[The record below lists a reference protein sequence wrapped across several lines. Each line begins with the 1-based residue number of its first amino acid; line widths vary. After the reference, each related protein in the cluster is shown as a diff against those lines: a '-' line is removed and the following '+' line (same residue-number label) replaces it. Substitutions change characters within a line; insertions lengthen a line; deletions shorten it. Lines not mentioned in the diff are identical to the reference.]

1 MLYKQISIGVYLSLC
16 SILMQAQ
23 RPKDFVNLREKIP
36 DLVVSLRY
44 GTPNNFMGR
53 VVKGYEHP
61 EPWATE
67 QLATALQCAQAH
79 LEQKG
84 LGLIL
89 YDSYRPQKAVDHF
102 MAWADNPTDT
112 LNKTEYYP
120 EHPKDQLFAL
130 GFIASKSGHSRGSS
144 VDVGLIRQ
152 KSDSGFEVL
161 DMGSPWDFFGDAAG
175 LDFSGLTQKQ
185 RYNRMQ
191 LQKTMIECGC
201 KPYKKEWWHFTIKRE
216 PYPNTYFNFSMLP

>member
-1 MLYKQISIGVYLSLC
+1 MLFKQISFGICLSL
-16 SILMQAQ
+16 SVIFLQAQ

-36 DLVVSLRY
+36 DLMISLRY
-44 GTPNNFMGR
+44 GTPNNFMGK
-53 VVKGYEHP
+53 VVKGYEYP

-67 QLATALQCAQAH
+67 QLATALQCAQAQ
-79 LEQKG
+79 LAQKG

-102 MAWADNPTDT
+102 VAWAANPLDT
-112 LNKTEYYP
+112 LNKAEYYP
-120 EHPKDQLFAL
+120 EHPKDQLFVL

-152 KSDSGFEVL
+152 KSDGGFEVL
-161 DMGSPWDFFGDAAG
+161 DMGSPWDFFGNAAG
-175 LDFSGLTQKQ
+175 LDFMGLTQKQ
-185 RYNRMQ
+185 RFNRMQ
-191 LQKTMIECGC
+191 LQKAMIDCGFEL
-201 KPYKKEWWHFTIKRE
+201 YKKEWWHFTIKNE